1 MNEYDFAPL
10 EVSDDGKRLQ
20 RSSNE
25 LPQRDFLREW
35 LAPIVA
41 LVVFGGILLALLCAL
56 LAEQ

>member
-1 MNEYDFAPL
+1 MTGSE
-10 EVSDDGKRLQ
+10 LQ

-25 LPQRDFLREW
+25 LHSQPQRDFLREW
-35 LAPIVA
+35 LATIVA